1 MCTSVFSSRFSQY
14 HISNI
19 FQIFLI
25 FHYLYKV
32 SVTCE
37 KTNIP
42 GLLFEDSFTLVFSPS
57 DLRGLISPWTSL
69 IWKTTAMEMFILK
82 DTHQEDN
89 RTYSVKIT
97 EVYTNWKDYWSTLQY
112 YFVKQFKLSQISHDK
127 FRPSTG
133 FRSAK
138 ILQYHP
144 SSTLYIHVTQFIY

>member
-1 MCTSVFSSRFSQY
+1 MASTWFLPAWFSVISIELLIFPLQWCAHQFFSSRFSQY

-42 GLLFEDSFTLVFSPS
+42 GLLFEHSFTLVFSSS

-69 IWKTTAMEMFILK
+69 ILKTTATEMFILK
-82 DTHQEDN
+82 DTHQEGN

-97 EVYTNWKDYWSTLQY
+97 EVYTNWKDYWSTCTVL
-112 YFVKQFKLSQISHDK
+112 LC
-127 FRPSTG
+127 
-133 FRSAK
+133 
-138 ILQYHP
+138 
-144 SSTLYIHVTQFIY
+144 

>member
-1 MCTSVFSSRFSQY
+1 MASTWFLPAWFSV
-14 HISNI
+14 ISIELLIFPLQWCAHQFFFPADFPNI
-19 FQIFLI
+19 IFPI

-42 GLLFEDSFTLVFSPS
+42 GLLFEHSFTLVFSPS

-69 IWKTTAMEMFILK
+69 ILKTTAMEMFILK

-97 EVYTNWKDYWSTLQY
+97 EVYTNWKDYWSTCTVL
-112 YFVKQFKLSQISHDK
+112 LC
-127 FRPSTG
+127 
-133 FRSAK
+133 
-138 ILQYHP
+138 
-144 SSTLYIHVTQFIY
+144 